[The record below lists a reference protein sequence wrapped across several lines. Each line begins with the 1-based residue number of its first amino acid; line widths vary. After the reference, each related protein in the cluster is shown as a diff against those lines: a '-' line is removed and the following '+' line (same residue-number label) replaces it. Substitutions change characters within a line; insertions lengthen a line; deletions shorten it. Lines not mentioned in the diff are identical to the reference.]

1 MTLQKI
7 GAILKYKLNNY
18 FSMNKND
25 FLEKPQ
31 GQTAIEYLLIIGAAI
46 LVVTIVIIFVS
57 GAIESGTRTGGESTY
72 VYLCDTLDSN
82 TADCACY
89 NQNDKNYFDPAIL
102 TGEGSAREYCCNEQK
117 NSFLRQRFE
126 C

>member
-1 MTLQKI
+1 MNENFL
-7 GAILKYKLNNY
+7 
-18 FSMNKND
+18 NKN
-25 FLEKPQ
+25 K

-57 GAIESGTRTGGESTY
+57 GAIESGTRSGGESTY

-89 NQNDKNYFDPAIL
+89 NNNSKNYFPRIIDGAEQ
-102 TGEGSAREYCCNEQK
+102 TAQEYCCNEQK
-117 NSFLRQRFE
+117 NSFLRQRFD